1 MGDCSD
7 GDEVGLGFGVGADGV
22 EVDAAG
28 EFGGGAAVNVADPFG
43 GFRRGEVVEEEAL
56 CAAGESF
63 VEFFARADFD
73 FGGLGLDT
81 FEGGADTTGGGD
93 VIVLDEDGVVQAE
106 TVVGDTAGRGG
117 LLFEQAETGSGLAGI
132 EDADA
137 GAFDSADIAG
147 GEGGDAGEALEEVEG
162 DAFAGEERA
171 RGTFDVGDGVA
182 GGEMVAIV
190 GSEFEEADA
199 AAEVIDDRQDD
210 GAGENEVLAGEEGTG
225 GLGVSGDAGVG
236 GDIARTDVFVE
247 GAGDSFAEPDGID
260 YNADNASLLLLR
272 WTS

>member
-1 MGDCSD
+1 MGDRAD
-7 GDEVGLGFGVGADGV
+7 GDEVGFGFGVGADGV
-22 EVDAAG
+22 ERDAAG
-28 EFGGGAAVNVADPFG
+28 EFGGGAAVDVADPFS

-56 CAAGESF
+56 CAAGEGF
-63 VEFFARADFD
+63 VEFGAGADFD

-81 FEGGADTTGGGD
+81 FEGGTDATGGGD
-93 VIVLDEDGVVQAE
+93 VIVLDEDGVVQTK
-106 TVVGDTAGRGG
+106 TVVGDAAGRGG
-117 LLFEQAETGSGLAGI
+117 LFLEQAEAGGGFAGI

-137 GAFDSADIAG
+137 GAFDGADVAR
-147 GEGGDAGEALEEVEG
+147 GEGGDTGEALEEVEC
-162 DAFAGEERA
+162 DAFAGQERA

-236 GDIARTDVFVE
+236 GDIARADVFVE
-247 GAGDSFAEPDGID
+247 GAGDSFAEPGGID